1 MPNLITDWLTYAAS
15 TGIHIPWQLRPLAR
29 PEVTHRRLTVMWVS
43 NFSSRPVS
51 NFSSRP
57 LEHLLARLV
66 CMVQLLPENLPK
78 LTGR

>member
-43 NFSSRPVS
+43 NFSSRP
-51 NFSSRP
+51 
-57 LEHLLARLV
+57 LEHFVGCLV